1 MIDPMLQRIRIVLV
15 ETSHPGNIGAAAR
28 AMKVMGL
35 SRLVLVRPKIFPSAE
50 ATARASGADDVLQ
63 DAQVVDDLD
72 TALEGCTLVLGTS
85 ARLRSLRW
93 PQLDPRQAGERAWSR
108 ARTGEVAVVFGR
120 EQSGLSN
127 PELERCH
134 YLLHIPSNPEYGS
147 LNVASAVQLAAYE
160 IRMASLSAE
169 APVAEVGEEKEWA
182 TVDEVNGFLGHLEG
196 ALQTIGFLDPD
207 NPRWMMRRMRRLF
220 GRAHLYRDEVH
231 LLRGMLS
238 SVLKFRDAGRSS
250 GEKGE

>member
-1 MIDPMLQRIRIVLV
+1 MPTGLPQPAFVLIRPQMG
-15 ETSHPGNIGAAAR
+15 ENIGAAAR

-50 ATARASGADDVLQ
+50 ATARASGADDVLR
-63 DAQVVDDLD
+63 DARVVDDLD
-72 TALEGCTLVLGTS
+72 TALAGCVLVLGTS

-93 PQLDPRQAGERAWSR
+93 PQLDPRQAGDKAWTT
-108 ARTGEVAVVFGR
+108 AGAGDVAVVFGR

-134 YLLHIPSNPEYGS
+134 YLLHIPSNPDYGS

-169 APVAEVGEEKEWA
+169 GSAPAVEEENEWA
-182 TVDEVNGFLGHLEG
+182 TVDEVNGFLGHLERT
-196 ALQTIGFLDPD
+196 LETIGFLDPD

-231 LLRGMLS
+231 ILRGILS
-238 SVLKFRDAGRSS
+238 AVFKFRK
-250 GEKGE
+250 E